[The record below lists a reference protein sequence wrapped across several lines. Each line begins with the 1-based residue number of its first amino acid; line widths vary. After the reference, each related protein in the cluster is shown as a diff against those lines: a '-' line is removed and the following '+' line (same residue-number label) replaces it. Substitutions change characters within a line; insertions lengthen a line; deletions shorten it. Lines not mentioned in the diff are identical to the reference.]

1 MSSLQDLAA
10 QWMAA
15 KQAEAAAIEQRR
27 SLEDAILEA
36 AKLSTIDEGTN
47 SIDVPGFKV
56 KVTTRFNRKVDGDKL
71 QMLALENDISY
82 ETLQALFRWK
92 PELSLKEWKAAD
104 PAVTSILVDAITT
117 SAGRPTF
124 SIEAEDK

>member
-1 MSSLQDLAA
+1 MRLETLAA
-10 QWMAA
+10 GWVAA
-15 KQAEAAAIEQRR
+15 KKAEAEAIEARR
-27 SLEDAILEA
+27 KIEDEILEA
-36 AKLSTIDEGTN
+36 SKISTLDEGSN
-47 SIDVPGFKV
+47 SVPIPGFKV
-56 KVTTRFNRKVDGDKL
+56 KVTTRMNRKVDGDKL
-71 QMLALENDISY
+71 QMLALENDIPY

-92 PELSLKEWKAAD
+92 PEVSLKEWKAAD